1 MTQLVEAPAAKP
13 DKLSFISLTHMVEGE
28 HQLPSFV
35 LCSPHSWCVSTAFT
49 DIIKIKDIFYMKS
62 YS

>member
-13 DKLSFISLTHMVEGE
+13 DELSFMPLNHVVEGE

-35 LCSPHSWCVSTAFT
+35 LCSAYCCCGIYLLLLSQ
-49 DIIKIKDIFYMKS
+49 IL
-62 YS
+62 